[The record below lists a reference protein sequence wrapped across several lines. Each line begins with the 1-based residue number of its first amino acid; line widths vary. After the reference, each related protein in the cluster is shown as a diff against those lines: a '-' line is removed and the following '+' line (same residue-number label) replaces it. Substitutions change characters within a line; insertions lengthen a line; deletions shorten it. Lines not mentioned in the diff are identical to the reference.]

1 MHAHVLE
8 RKNAPEISTE
18 VKGALDALTS
28 TVETGLGSMTKR
40 MDELEKKMG
49 RPGAGVGGEGE
60 GDLAKECKALGIFA
74 RTGDD
79 SELKSLSTDTEP
91 DGGFTVSP
99 ALSNAMITRIFD
111 QSPIRGLARVET
123 IGIGDAF
130 EEPIDDN
137 DVGASWAA
145 ESQARTATASAQ
157 IGLLRVPLQEIY
169 ALQPVTQRLLDDS
182 RFDIGSWI
190 QGKIADKFGR
200 TEGTAFANGTG
211 VGQPTGFLTHAV
223 ATTADLTRPR
233 GTLQYVVS
241 GSAAIIA
248 DPAGQAN
255 GIVDLYW
262 SMRAPYR
269 GNATWL
275 MASATANALDKLKT
289 TQGEYIW
296 RDGMTS
302 GAQPS
307 LLGRPVEFCE
317 DMPAIAANSFPVAF
331 GNWPL
336 GYLIVD
342 RPGIKWLRDPF
353 TSKPLVN
360 FYATRRTGGD
370 VANSDCIKLLKISA

>member
-1 MHAHVLE
+1 MRIRDLE
-8 RKNAPEISTE
+8 RKDAPELPAE
-18 VKGALDALTS
+18 VKGVLDTLTA
-28 TVETGLGSMTKR
+28 TVETGLGKVTKR
-40 MDELEKKMG
+40 MDELEKKLN
-49 RPGAGVGGEGE
+49 RPGAGGGNESK
-60 GDLAKECKALGIFA
+60 GDLAAECKALGHFV
-74 RTGDD
+74 RTGDIT
-79 SELKSLSTDTEP
+79 ELKSLSSDSEP
-91 DGGFTVSP
+91 DGGFMVSP

-111 QSPIRGLARVET
+111 QSPIRSLSRVET
-123 IGIGDAF
+123 IGIGDAY

-137 DVGASWAA
+137 DVGATWAGQ
-145 ESQARTATASAQ
+145 SQDRTATTAAQ
-157 IGLLRVPLQEIY
+157 LGFLRVPLHEIY
-169 ALQPVTQRLLDDS
+169 ALQPVTQRLIDDA
-182 RFDIGSWI
+182 RFDVGAWV

-200 TEGTAFANGTG
+200 TEGTAFVNGTG
-211 VGQPTGFLTHAV
+211 IEQPVGFLTRPV
-223 ATTADLTRPR
+223 DTAGDLTRAR
-233 GTLQYVVS
+233 GTLQYVKS
-241 GSAAIIA
+241 GSASVIA
-248 DPAGQAN
+248 DSAGQAN

-302 GAQPS
+302 GAPPS

-342 RPGIKWLRDPF
+342 RPGIKWLQDPY

-360 FYATRRTGGD
+360 FYATRRSGGN